1 MIKFIQILAFIAL
14 SNALFAQTFYVP
26 QTIRTPQGNVT
37 IQHPVYHHMNY
48 GNYNGQINLN
58 AKFEFTIT
66 LENDSI
72 ITFKSRFESADK
84 KMYVVQKIKGVKR
97 EIFPGET
104 KEVIAYSSNYGR
116 IKGIPADSCWYFKAH
131 SGAINS
137 YTILPMNNRNDA
149 IAIQQGDNAPIIP
162 LTKTNLIAIT
172 GSDDPKIAKWL
183 SKNKLAEII
192 TYYNEQE
199 RKKNQPANN

>member
-1 MIKFIQILAFIAL
+1 MIKSIQILAFVAL
-14 SNALFAQTFYVP
+14 SNGLFAQTFYVP

-37 IQHPVYHHMNY
+37 IQTPVYRPMPMY
-48 GNYNGQINLN
+48 GNYGQVNP
-58 AKFEFTIT
+58 KFEFTVV
-66 LENDSI
+66 LKNDSTF
-72 ITFKSRFESADK
+72 TFKSRVEAKDK
-84 KMYVVQKIKGVKR
+84 KMYVLQKKKRVKR
-97 EIFPGET
+97 KIFPSET

-149 IAIQQGDNAPIIP
+149 IVIQLGDTGSIIP